1 MAAFDI
7 PDKPVLIVDDDPM
20 SLMMMEAVV
29 KSASL
34 EAIAASNV
42 SAGIRLL
49 HLHQPR
55 IALIDVQL
63 PDGDGIDILREIRR
77 KNLKTLAAFITGS
90 LPDFPFH
97 KCGTFQPDMIFSKP
111 VDPHAI
117 AAWLERQSVKA
128 GAAEVCR

>member
-1 MAAFDI
+1 MAAI
-7 PDKPVLIVDDDPM
+7 EISNNLVLVVDDDPT
-20 SLMMMEAVV
+20 SLMMMETVIR
-29 KSASL
+29 SAAFES
-34 EAIAASNV
+34 IAASNV

-77 KNLKTLAAFITGS
+77 KNLKTLAAFITAS